1 MRSVLRDTRHM
12 FFARREEQKNGSE
25 IVVTYGDPVAMYATI
40 APEQGRQSADLYGT
54 RLAYVK
60 RLTGCT
66 ALLQQG
72 DGVWIETTPDAEP
85 DYRVI
90 SVQEYS
96 RSVEYLVEKRGV
108 YGG

>member
-12 FFARREEQKNGSE
+12 HFTRREENKKGYE
-25 IVVTYGDPVAMYATI
+25 IVVTYGAPVAMYATI
-40 APEQGRQSADLYGT
+40 APEQGRQSADMYGT
-54 RLAYVK
+54 RLAYIK

-66 ALLQQG
+66 AVLHQG
-72 DGVWIETTPDAEP
+72 DGVWIEAAPDKDP
-85 DYRVI
+85 DYHVI

-96 RSVEYLVEKRGV
+96 HAVEYLVEKRGV

>member
-1 MRSVLRDTRHM
+1 MRSVHRDTRHM
-12 FFARREEQKNGSE
+12 FFTRAQEQKNGYE
-25 IVVTYGDPVAMYATI
+25 IVVTYGEPVAMYATVS
-40 APEQGRQSADLYGT
+40 PEQGGQAADLYGT
-54 RLAYVK
+54 RLSYIK

-66 ALLQQG
+66 ATLKQG
-72 DGVWIETTPDAEP
+72 DGIWLDAAPDKEP

-90 SVQEYS
+90 SVQQYA